1 MSILVKKAF
10 ESNDPA
16 DIRSDVSHAA
26 QDESVSSAEM
36 KVAARQIEAGAKAE
50 ATLEWQ
56 NNATQVSL
64 ELSAASEHLNSPEY
78 GSASS
83 ILAGVALTLDS
94 VNGEVSAGVD
104 LSFALTNTQNS
115 PEKPEG
121 NATEWTDSLVIAA
134 HVLQES
140 SDPTL
145 NSAGLSAQLLVNFA
159 HQVSVQKKK
168 EAQEKTPEGEEPQEP
183 EDPTQQDWSLGI
195 SLAFA
200 SSLADNTTPGAR
212 MQVGLDLGWLSLN
225 LDEDGMQLGFTVGG
239 LSVDLDLQEGT
250 F

>member
-26 QDESVSSAEM
+26 QDESVTSAEM

-56 NNATQVSL
+56 NNAIQASL
-64 ELSAASEHLNSPEY
+64 ELSAASTHLNSSEF

-83 ILAGVALTLDS
+83 ILAGVALTLDN
-94 VNGEVSAGVD
+94 VNEEVNAGVD

-115 PEKPEG
+115 PEKPDG

-140 SDPTL
+140 DDPQL
-145 NSAGLSAQLLVNFA
+145 NSASFSAQLLVNLS
-159 HQVSVQKKK
+159 HQVAIQKKK
-168 EAQEKTPEGEEPQEP
+168 QAEENTPEGEAPQEP
-183 EDPTQQDWSLGI
+183 ENPTQQDWSLGI

-200 SSLADNTTPGAR
+200 STLAHNTTPGAR
-212 MQVGLDLGWLSLN
+212 MQIGLDLGWLSLN
-225 LDEDGMQLGFTVGG
+225 LD
-239 LSVDLDLQEGT
+239 LQEGAE
-250 F
+250 